1 MSREVGSV
9 PVMRFNVA
17 RLVNYRNFG
26 FLPTGSIIRDLY
38 GKLFGH
44 RNLLK
49 RLQAPAIITAL
60 SPRPDDVI
68 LDFGCGAGYITV
80 EIAKGARKAVGVDRA
95 SAIRRLKVPPTL
107 EGRLEFRE
115 SSGDQLPFVDSTFD
129 KVLLSEVL
137 CCFDDP
143 GILLREVE
151 RVLKPGGSVVI
162 CIGTGR
168 PAIEAAFADDRAIL
182 KILRLLYR
190 ERMPASYAD
199 YGLRFNQIVQNAWTR
214 FLTEDEIC
222 RSLEESG
229 FRTVAVQHTPGAV
242 AGTYLSWLQFVL
254 YLRTGRL
261 ISQSFFALQY
271 FPLRVLDRL
280 STKPDLGGL
289 LCVGECIKR

>member
-9 PVMRFNVA
+9 PLMRFNVA
-17 RLVNYRNFG
+17 PRVNYRNFG

-49 RLQAPAIITAL
+49 RLQAPAIIGAL

-80 EIAKGARKAVGVDRA
+80 EIAKGARKAVGVDRT
-95 SAIRRLKVPPTL
+95 SAIRKLKVPGTL
-107 EGRLEFRE
+107 KGRLEFRE
-115 SSGDQLPFVDSTFD
+115 SSGDRLPFVDSTFD

-137 CCFDDP
+137 CCFADP
-143 GILLREVE
+143 RSLLREVE

-168 PAIEAAFADDRAIL
+168 PAIETAFANDSAIL
-182 KILRLLYR
+182 KILKVLYR

-199 YGLRFNQIVQNAWTR
+199 YCLKFNQIVQNAWPR
-214 FLTEDEIC
+214 FLTDEEIC
-222 RSLEESG
+222 RLLEESG

-242 AGTYLSWLQFVL
+242 VGAYLSWLQFVL

-261 ISQSFFALQY
+261 ISQGFFALQY
-271 FPLRVLDRL
+271 FPLRFLDRL

-289 LCVGECIKR
+289 LCIAKCIKM